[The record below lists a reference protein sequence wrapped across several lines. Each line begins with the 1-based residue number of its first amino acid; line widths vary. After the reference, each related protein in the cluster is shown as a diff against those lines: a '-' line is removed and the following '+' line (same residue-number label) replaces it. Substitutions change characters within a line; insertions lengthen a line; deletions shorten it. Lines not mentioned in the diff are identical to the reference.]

1 VIAAVRTFGVN
12 ASITRGSNTYGPN
25 QYPEKVI
32 PLFVTNAL
40 DGLPLP
46 VYGDGRQ
53 VRDWLHVEDHCAG
66 IEAVLRDGEAG
77 QIYNVGGGEELE
89 NIDVTHRILRLT
101 GADDSLITYVED
113 RPGHD
118 RRYSLDTSKLR
129 GLGWSPR
136 RDFETGL
143 RETVE
148 WYRERRD
155 WWEPLK
161 SGEYR
166 AYYLQQYGNRL

>member
-1 VIAAVRTFGVN
+1 MLNYFFLLYIVLISFFFFFSSRRRH
-12 ASITRGSNTYGPN
+12 TRS
-25 QYPEKVI
+25 
-32 PLFVTNAL
+32 
-40 DGLPLP
+40 
-46 VYGDGRQ
+46 YGDWSSD
-53 VRDWLHVEDHCAG
+53 VCSSD
-66 IEAVLRDGEAG
+66 LRDGEAG

-136 RDFETGL
+136 RAFETGL

-155 WWEPLK
+155 WWEPL
-161 SGEYR
+161 
-166 AYYLQQYGNRL
+166 